1 MKINRYSASA
11 IHLAISLLVFLSFI
25 AVLYFLWIPGD
36 LFFMDGGWQGVK
48 LVAMVDLVL
57 GPLLTLLL
65 FKRGKPSLKFDMSV
79 IASIQIAALLYG
91 FYTTYNQRVVA
102 LVYADQRFSTV
113 TLSEYRSSS
122 ELLEAKGIEPQ
133 PLANFGDKL
142 PVHVFTEPFDSE
154 SFGKYLES
162 LYNDFPEIR
171 ERNDQYLDLAESA
184 EQLRQVQI
192 TKESM
197 QQRGI
202 LKTVEK
208 LLVKNGRKLEDIE
221 LYPLKARYESG
232 IAVVDPESSRIVEI
246 LRHES
251 LDSSNASEDK
261 TSTDTANDKTV
272 VSEDTTE

>member
-122 ELLEAKGIEPQ
+122 EVLEAKGIEPQ

-142 PVHVFTEPFDSE
+142 PVHVFTEPFDGE

-171 ERNDQYLDLAESA
+171 ERNDQYQGLAESA
-184 EQLRQVQI
+184 EQLRELQI

-197 QQRGI
+197 QERGI

-208 LLVKNGRKLEDIE
+208 LLVKNGRNLEDIE

-232 IAVVDPESSRIVEI
+232 IAVVDPESSRIEEI
-246 LRHES
+246 LRHDS
-251 LDSSNASEDK
+251 LDSSKVSEDK
-261 TSTDTANDKTV
+261 TSTDTASDKTI